1 MSQENSK
8 FMNGIIGALVVPAV
22 VAMASFVLPLSVN
35 AEDEGESQAQVEEN
49 IMPVGQ
55 VNVGSVPAAGGEAA
69 PAAPA
74 AEAPAAEAPAAEA
87 PAAAEPAAAAAG
99 RSGEEVFKAHCLA
112 CHGTGVAGAPKVG
125 DSAAWAPRAAQGID
139 TLLQHATSGLNAM
152 PPKGTCMACSDAELK
167 GAIEYMLSKSG
178 Q

>member
-1 MSQENSK
+1 
-8 FMNGIIGALVVPAV
+8 MNGMIGALVVPAM

-35 AEDEGESQAQVEEN
+35 AEDEVDPQAQVEEN

-55 VNVGSVPAAGGEAA
+55 VNVGSVPAAAGEAA

-74 AEAPAAEAPAAEA
+74 AEAPAAEAPAA
-87 PAAAEPAAAAAG
+87 AEPAGAAAG
-99 RSGEEVFKAHCLA
+99 RSGEEVFNAHCVA

-139 TLLQHATSGLNAM
+139 PLLQHATNGLNAM